1 MKNKIRLLGLM
12 MATVLSLPALAQS
25 RSTVQ
30 LHTGSYYI
38 FGYERLSDP
47 QFSYP
52 TGVQDNEKNA
62 VALLGIQ
69 YQYRLDK
76 NLSVFA
82 DYTITTNQPDFID
95 LNRTSRFATYRFN
108 LNPVLEVNNG
118 RFEDADGLLV
128 SRNNYHF
135 FDAGL
140 GYRYSF
146 SAKHK
151 LTGKIGLS
159 YAYGT
164 NVYLTKMTVSPY
176 PNQAWSEVIPET
188 TYRSA
193 HEGYWGAVA
202 GLSYDYTFW
211 ENRLSAGA
219 DIHFR
224 YYSGRMPGFMD
235 YGLHV
240 GYNF

>member
-12 MATVLSLPALAQS
+12 MATTLSLQALAQS

-38 FGYERLSDP
+38 FGYDRESMP
-47 QFSYP
+47 SSSSKGIQNNY
-52 TGVQDNEKNA
+52 KNA

-82 DYTITTNQPDFID
+82 DYTITTHQPDFID
-95 LNRTSRFATYRFN
+95 LNRTSPFATYRFD

-118 RFEDADGLLV
+118 RFEDAGGLLV
-128 SRNNYHF
+128 SRGNYHF

-140 GYRYSF
+140 GYQYVF
-146 SAKHK
+146 SGKHK
-151 LTGKIGLS
+151 LTGNLGLS

-164 NVYLTKMTVSPY
+164 NIYLTKMIVSPY
-176 PNQAWSEVIPET
+176 PDQAWSEVIPET

-202 GLSYDYTFW
+202 GLRYDYAFW

-219 DIHFR
+219 DVHFR
-224 YYSGRMPGFMD
+224 YYSGRMPGFMN